1 MSEDCDRPV
10 DGSLDGSD
18 LEPDVQEPHVRLDE
32 VVRVG
37 LSSPVLLVGR
47 RDSHAHSGGGG
58 ELNTRNLLT
67 SEHDIT

>member
-1 MSEDCDRPV
+1 MSGDCDRPV

-32 VVRVG
+32 VVRIG

-58 ELNTRNLLT
+58 LNTRNLLT